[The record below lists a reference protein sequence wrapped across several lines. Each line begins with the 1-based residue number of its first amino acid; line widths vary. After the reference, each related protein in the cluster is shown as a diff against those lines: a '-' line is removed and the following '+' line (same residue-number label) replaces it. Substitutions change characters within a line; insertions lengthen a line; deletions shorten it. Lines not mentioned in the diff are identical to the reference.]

1 MLELKHRYNYI
12 LPPNE
17 TIYLQE
23 LKLINPSDKAWPD
36 TTRLELAESRTDL
49 HMENLIRI
57 GSVPAEAQVKI
68 TIRIDVQRSS
78 LQKHAFAYQLCH
90 GVNISHKIGLPIKMA
105 FRVQ

>member
-1 MLELKHRYNYI
+1 MLLNKNSQCLSPHFSFKVLELKHRYNYI

-49 HMENLIRI
+49 HMENLIKI
-57 GSVPAEAQVKI
+57 GSVPAEA
-68 TIRIDVQRSS
+68 
-78 LQKHAFAYQLCH
+78 
-90 GVNISHKIGLPIKMA
+90 
-105 FRVQ
+105 